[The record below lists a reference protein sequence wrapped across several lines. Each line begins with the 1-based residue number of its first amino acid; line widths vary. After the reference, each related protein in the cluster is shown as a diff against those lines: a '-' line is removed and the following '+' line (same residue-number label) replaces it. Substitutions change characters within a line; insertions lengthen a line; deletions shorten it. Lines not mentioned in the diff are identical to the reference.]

1 MDEQRCYWLNP
12 NSTAVQGLLS
22 SIAIE
27 LSGLGFDEVV
37 FDDFYVPASDDIAWN
52 AAVSKEDAILNAAKN
67 IVDNLEGVG
76 IHVSFGST
84 SPALAAY
91 GYHLFDRTDDP
102 ADVMDVM
109 DAMQDAMEDI
119 PAQLVFVTTSRDT
132 RFGQCS
138 VLLPLIGES

>member
-37 FDDFYVPASDDIAWN
+37 FDDFYVPASDAIAWN
-52 AAVSKEDAILNAAKN
+52 AAVSKEDAILNAARN

-102 ADVMDVM
+102 ADVMEVM